1 MKLHL
6 VSFLFLPLAVIAAD
20 TNDLPKLIPAY
31 GELPSSFWEQH
42 QTAVIIAGFAFLA
55 FLFLFVKTMLRPES
69 PKNLPPETVAR
80 QALAKLQGQ
89 PEDGIL
95 LSEVSQ
101 ILRRYF
107 STAFGIPA
115 TEMTTTEFCDALASD
130 EKIGAELAQMISSFL
145 RVCDQDKFS
154 PKILAPPMN
163 AVDRARELISRS
175 ETRCAQLATTNP
187 SQR

>member
-6 VSFLFLPLAVIAAD
+6 ISFLFLPLAVIAAD

-42 QTAVIIAGFAFLA
+42 QTAIIIAGFAFLT

-69 PKNLPPETVAR
+69 PKILPPQTVAR
-80 QALAKLQGQ
+80 QALAKLQDQ
-89 PEDGIL
+89 PEDGKL

-107 STAFGIPA
+107 SAVLRLPA
-115 TEMTTTEFCDALASD
+115 TEMTTAEFCAALASD
-130 EKIGAELAQMISSFL
+130 EQIGAELAQRISSFL
-145 RVCDQDKFS
+145 RVCDQDKFA

-163 AVDRARELISRS
+163 AVDRAQELISRS
-175 ETRCAQLATTNP
+175 EARLAQIASINLP
-187 SQR
+187 KP